1 MRNRLTA
8 KHEWTIIVS
17 CSNVCD
23 CNTRPWSIII
33 ARTDVSWFQL
43 KVEEAKFNDVSVGN
57 CDIPCTPTVLR
68 VVIWKIGAC
77 NESS

>member
-8 KHEWTIIVS
+8 KHDFIIIIVI

-23 CNTRPWSIII
+23 CNTCPWSI
-33 ARTDVSWFQL
+33 AGTVATSFKL
-43 KVEEAKFNDVSVGN
+43 KVVKSKFYDVPVGN
-57 CDIPCTPTVLR
+57 CDIPCVSAVLR
-68 VVIWKIGAC
+68 VLIWKIGAC